1 MSFFLYNK
9 VIILQSLEQQELQT
23 GTLLSD
29 RLNKFA
35 EENQINFTSEVR
47 NIHSLD
53 KWNGVWEYI
62 NDIVTIEKS
71 SPIIHI
77 EMHGDK
83 EYVGIDRGKNGVIP
97 YKDLYDEIRKINI
110 ASKNNTFVSM
120 AVCHGMYVSLKM
132 ESILDPMPFCGI
144 LSSEEELLDE
154 ELLDNY
160 TIFYT
165 KLLSGKRLEEAVRIM
180 YEDGSN
186 AEKLRIY
193 TSENIFF
200 DMYKDY
206 LSTYDNDDKIK
217 KRAIQAARDNGMS
230 FDSKSEF
237 DDYVLKFKKQI
248 LSTED
253 ESYENARKSFFMF
266 DKYPEIE
273 NRFDIPKTL
282 KEFKAFAKNNNP
294 TTINKTYITKNT

>member
-1 MSFFLYNK
+1 MSNFSYNRI
-9 VIILQSLEQQELQT
+9 IILQSLKQKELQT
-23 GTLLSD
+23 GTILSE
-29 RLNKFA
+29 RLNQLTK
-35 EENQINFTSEVR
+35 EKEINLTSEVLDV
-47 NIHSLD
+47 HSID
-53 KWNGVWEYI
+53 EWKNAWEYI
-62 NDIVTIEKS
+62 CNITKVGY

-77 EMHGDK
+77 EMHGD
-83 EYVGIDRGKNGVIP
+83 EGYVGIDKGEKGIIP
-97 YKDLYDEIRKINI
+97 YKELYDKIRKINI

-132 ESILDPMPFCGI
+132 ESILEPMPFCGI

-193 TSENIFF
+193 TSEYIFC

-217 KRAIQAARDNGMS
+217 NRAIQAARDNGMS

-253 ESYENARKSFFMF
+253 ESYENARKIFFMF
-266 DKYPEIE
+266 NKYPEIE
-273 NRFDIPKTL
+273 ERFDIPKTL
-282 KEFKAFAKNNNP
+282 KGFKELAKN
-294 TTINKTYITKNT
+294 I